1 MLMRLD
7 KYLSYCDAGSRSEV
21 KKIISAGRVS
31 VNGFI
36 QKDPAF
42 SVDTVRNFVEV
53 DGQPAS
59 FRRFVYLMMN
69 KPEGYLSATTD
80 DRQPTVMDL
89 LPEWCRKRGVAPV
102 GRLDKDTTG
111 LLLLTDDGGVN
122 HDLTSPRRH
131 VDKVY
136 LAVVDS
142 AITQEDIDAFAQ
154 GMRFSDFVAELAV
167 LRQIRSMGQGCFLA
181 EVTLHEG
188 KYHQVKRMFAARG
201 KHVLEL
207 QRVAMGPVELDP
219 SLGPGDWREL
229 TLWEMQALNIRNP
242 NL

>member
-1 MLMRLD
+1 MPMRLD
-7 KYLSYCDAGSRSEV
+7 KYLSYCDLGSRSEV
-21 KKIISAGRVS
+21 KKIIAAGKVS

-36 QKDPAF
+36 KKDPALP
-42 SVDTVRNFVEV
+42 VDASMNFIEV
-53 DGQPAS
+53 DGQPTL

-69 KPEGYLSATTD
+69 KPAGYLSATTD
-80 DRQPTVMDL
+80 DRQATVLDL
-89 LPEWCRKRGVAPV
+89 LPEWCKKRGVAPV

-122 HDLTSPRRH
+122 HAMTSPRKH

-142 AITQEDIDAFAQ
+142 AVTQEDIDVFAQ
-154 GMRFSDFVAELAV
+154 GMRFSDFISELAR
-167 LRQIRSMGQGCFLA
+167 LRQVRALGGGLYLA
-181 EVTLHEG
+181 EVILREG

-201 KHVLEL
+201 KNVLEL

-219 SLGPGDWREL
+219 NLGPGDWREL
-229 TLWEMQALNIRNP
+229 TLWEMQALNIKNP
-242 NL
+242 NV